1 MQFKKAIFYKLNTTF
16 PGKPLEELEKH
27 FRAEEYKPIA
37 AQQSENFGWVE
48 PAKDIDSSLIHHHKD
63 IYLFCMRKE
72 VKQIPA
78 SAVKEA
84 VDQKVKA
91 IEQTEGRKVFGKE
104 RTAIKDDVLSL
115 MRPRALTKSEHVY
128 GYIDSKHQ
136 ILVVGASPGT
146 ADDFVQLLIDTLGTL
161 GAVKLMGEESPS
173 LVMNRWCTGVHP
185 LCIQLTGDFKM
196 EDSEGERS
204 ATIRNDG
211 IYVTDLLE
219 DGYLCSMIGIEY
231 RQGFS
236 AKLDKS
242 IHLSSIKFNHDELAS
257 DSDLDSE
264 CLATRFN
271 ADLYLTTRELGDFY
285 KDICDWFRINVE
297 Q

>member
-48 PAKDIDSSLIHHHKD
+48 PARDIDSSLIHHHKD

-91 IEQTEGRKVFGKE
+91 IEQAEGRKVFGKE

-173 LVMNRWCTGVHP
+173 LVLNRWCRGMHA
-185 LCIQLTGDFKM
+185 LNIQLTGDFKM
-196 EDSEGERS
+196 EDPNDERS
-204 ATIRNDG
+204 STIRNDAAY
-211 IYVTDLLE
+211 ITDLLE
-219 DGYLCSMIGIEY
+219 DGYWCSMASIDY
-231 RQGFS
+231 QSDFT
-236 AKLDKS
+236 AKLDKQL
-242 IHLSSIKFNHDELAS
+242 HLSSIKFNHEALAG
-257 DSDLDSE
+257 DDIDCDL
-264 CLATRFN
+264 TRFN
-271 ADLYLTTRELGDFY
+271 ADLFITTRVFGDFY
-285 KDICDWFRINVE
+285 KDLCDWFSIKVE
-297 Q
+297 G